1 MFEDGLG
8 EIQWPSKPDLPQI
21 KKPGLH
27 LFRTLNSV
35 EPAVSSSIAANA
47 ANKRLNLTSWFCSR
61 ICSCCIFK
69 YPGAHCEKLN
79 FDEISKIISFEFLR
93 QNSSI
98 FLNFRF

>member
-47 ANKRLNLTSWFCSR
+47 ANKRLNLTSWICSR

-69 YPGAHCEKLN
+69 YPGAHCEKLK
-79 FDEISKIISFEFLR
+79 FDEIS
-93 QNSSI
+93 
-98 FLNFRF
+98 

>member
-47 ANKRLNLTSWFCSR
+47 AGPLNTVSRTSGRKEDSRLFFTLHFPST
-61 ICSCCIFK
+61 
-69 YPGAHCEKLN
+69 
-79 FDEISKIISFEFLR
+79 
-93 QNSSI
+93 
-98 FLNFRF
+98 